1 MNHTHL
7 LIAQKNGETEALY
20 ADRVNSLL
28 RARYSLS
35 EELSLLRRRDE
46 CPEAFAAYSAFA
58 EECKVKARAEFGI
71 SSQEE
76 GNQ

>member
-7 LIAQKNGETEALY
+7 LIAQKNGATEALY

-58 EECKVKARAEFGI
+58 EECKRAARAEIPG
-71 SSQEE
+71 
-76 GNQ
+76 GDA

>member
-1 MNHTHL
+1 MTNTTL
-7 LIAQKNGETEALY
+7 LLAQKNGVTEALY

-46 CPEAFAAYSAFA
+46 CPEAFASYSAYA
-58 EECKVKARAEFGI
+58 EECKRIARAELG
-71 SSQEE
+71 
-76 GNQ
+76 GGGV

>member
-1 MNHTHL
+1 MTNTHL
-7 LIAQKNGETEALY
+7 LIAQKNGVTEALY
-20 ADRVNSLL
+20 ADRVNALL

-58 EECKVKARAEFGI
+58 EECKRRARAETAG
-71 SSQEE
+71 
-76 GNQ
+76 GGV